1 MNIWRLG
8 GKKQLSFPPLSCRNC
23 TSTRTG
29 NGIESIVT
37 WSSSAGASH
46 LSGPFHWLWR
56 QFWESGQGCILG
68 TCRFLLQA
76 GGKPSHIHAA
86 KEGNACII
94 PLSRLD
100 LKSLLTDFYPLN
112 SSLCKVLMLSFGDY
126 LFQEI
131 AHSLHPQSSKML
143 KYRWKFQTPIQLDS
157 SWLSLMMW
165 PLTLTEFWQ
174 RLPPVLSGGCSLIT
188 NKECRPEWALA

>member
-1 MNIWRLG
+1 MKTSALKNLIGLIDRMPVIWKL
-8 GKKQLSFPPLSCRNC
+8 
-23 TSTRTG
+23 TG
-29 NGIESIVT
+29 NTEASGYEWGWSI
-37 WSSSAGASH
+37 S
-46 LSGPFHWLWR
+46 LISGSVSQELWK
-56 QFWESGQGCILG
+56 SY
-68 TCRFLLQA
+68 
-76 GGKPSHIHAA
+76 
-86 KEGNACII
+86 NACII